1 MRTYKLTVSYD
12 GTRYQGWQKQK
23 NTDKTIQAIVE
34 NALGKT
40 AGYPVEIYG
49 SGRTDAGVHA
59 KGQTLSCS
67 LRGKIREETFQEVI
81 NSLLPEDIRV
91 IRTELLKNGFHARY
105 SASGK
110 CYEYHIDT
118 RQKQDVFER
127 RYSYH
132 FPYKVDKKKME
143 EAARILIGTHDFAAF
158 TDKKEEKSTIRSIY
172 DIMIAGQDGKIQITY
187 RGNGFLYHMVRILT
201 GTLLE
206 VGMGKL
212 TTEEIAGALVTG
224 ERKKAGFMAPAK
236 GLFLKEVYY

>member
-91 IRTELLKNGFHARY
+91 IRTELVKNGFHARY

-143 EAARILIGTHDFAAF
+143 EAARILMGTHDFAAF

>member
-91 IRTELLKNGFHARY
+91 IRTELVKNGFHARY

>member
-91 IRTELLKNGFHARY
+91 IRTELVKNGFHARY

-212 TTEEIAGALVTG
+212 TTEEIAGALATG

>member
-91 IRTELLKNGFHARY
+91 IRTELVKNGFHARY

-110 CYEYHIDT
+110 CYEYHIDC
-118 RQKQDVFER
+118 
-127 RYSYH
+127 
-132 FPYKVDKKKME
+132 
-143 EAARILIGTHDFAAF
+143 L
-158 TDKKEEKSTIRSIY
+158 
-172 DIMIAGQDGKIQITY
+172 
-187 RGNGFLYHMVRILT
+187 LYTSRCV
-201 GTLLE
+201 
-206 VGMGKL
+206 
-212 TTEEIAGALVTG
+212 
-224 ERKKAGFMAPAK
+224 
-236 GLFLKEVYY
+236 

>member
-1 MRTYKLTVSYD
+1 M
-12 GTRYQGWQKQK
+12 
-23 NTDKTIQAIVE
+23 
-34 NALGKT
+34 
-40 AGYPVEIYG
+40 
-49 SGRTDAGVHA
+49 
-59 KGQTLSCS
+59 SCS

-91 IRTELLKNGFHARY
+91 IRTELVKNGFHARY